1 MQYAII
7 ILALLCVGSAIFL
20 TLDGVRRRRFDR
32 RVAEAIPSS
41 ALAGHIPSLRRPQ
54 ERSRPIQRLL
64 NYDPY
69 TAYEVRPIY
78 VVLAASLVALAVC
91 YIGLDMLKLPTLY
104 VAFAGIISAL
114 LLARGVLGWQQR
126 RFVNRLFQQL
136 PDAVELITSTVR
148 VGLPVAEAFK
158 VIANDMPQPTS
169 GQFELVCKE
178 MSLGTPAE
186 EAIEGI
192 YHRTHLAEYGMFA
205 VTLAVQ
211 AKSGGGLAETLQA
224 LGDTVRQR
232 VGLAARAKALA
243 GEVIF
248 SSRALAL
255 APFVVGGLLY
265 LISPRNVDMLWLDPT
280 GRICL
285 AYAVTSVIFGT
296 LVIRWMIR
304 RETSP

>member
-1 MQYAII
+1 M
-7 ILALLCVGSAIFL
+7 
-20 TLDGVRRRRFDR
+20 
-32 RVAEAIPSS
+32 
-41 ALAGHIPSLRRPQ
+41 
-54 ERSRPIQRLL
+54 
-64 NYDPY
+64 
-69 TAYEVRPIY
+69 
-78 VVLAASLVALAVC
+78 
-91 YIGLDMLKLPTLY
+91 
-104 VAFAGIISAL
+104 
-114 LLARGVLGWQQR
+114 
-126 RFVNRLFQQL
+126 
-136 PDAVELITSTVR
+136 
-148 VGLPVAEAFK
+148 
-158 VIANDMPQPTS
+158 
-169 GQFELVCKE
+169 
-178 MSLGTPAE
+178 
-186 EAIEGI
+186 
-192 YHRTHLAEYGMFA
+192 
-205 VTLAVQ
+205 
-211 AKSGGGLAETLQA
+211 QA